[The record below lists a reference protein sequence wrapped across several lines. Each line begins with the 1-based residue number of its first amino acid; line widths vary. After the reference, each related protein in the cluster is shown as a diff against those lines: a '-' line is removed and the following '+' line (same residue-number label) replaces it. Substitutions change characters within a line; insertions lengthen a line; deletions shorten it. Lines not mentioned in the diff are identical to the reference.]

1 MTKLYFNFG
10 FFLVSIC
17 GCFSQITLSEK
28 DFPDALDTV
37 RYSTTTNPNLDY
49 SKSGEKITWDFS
61 DLVATNQF
69 VRAFTSID
77 FSPVQFTYGAFVP
90 NKHYRASYFIPEN
103 TLPLDQL
110 NTILPV
116 SLSDAR
122 SYQKSTT
129 DSITKLGYSI
139 KVNGVDVAFKSD
151 TIETKYKFPMD
162 YQQVFST
169 RGYTFIDLNPAANF
183 KVKQSRNVTS
193 IVDGHGQLILPFG
206 TFEVLRLKRDIIE
219 MDSVYQSFFGLPL
232 WIGIPPIQT
241 TEYEWIGKDK
251 NDVLLKVVVNT
262 ANGSNLIQSIE
273 YQDVYRNLS
282 VSVNEVD
289 DHFIIYPSMVE
300 ETLSLRSNSE
310 ITKYEIS
317 DMNGKTELI
326 GDIDGTLGSVNV
338 TSLKSGFYF
347 IRVNTALGYSTSRF
361 FKQ

>member
-1 MTKLYFNFG
+1 MIKLYFNIG
-10 FFLVSIC
+10 LFLTSIC
-17 GCFSQITLSEK
+17 GCFSQIALTEK

-61 DLVATNQF
+61 DLVVANQF
-69 VRAFTSID
+69 VREFTSIG
-77 FSPVQFTYGAFVP
+77 FSPVQFTYGSLAP
-90 NKHYRASYFIPEN
+90 KPYRASYFIPEN

-110 NTILPV
+110 NAILPV
-116 SLSDAR
+116 SISDAR

-169 RGYTFIDLNPAANF
+169 RGYTFIDLNPAADF
-183 KVKQSRNVTS
+183 KVKQYRNVTS
-193 IVDGHGQLILPFG
+193 TVDGHGQLILPFG
-206 TFEVLRLKRDIIE
+206 TFEVLRVKREINE
-219 MDSVYQSFFGLPL
+219 RDSVFIGLPIGL
-232 WIGIPPIQT
+232 PIGLGIPPIQT

-273 YQDVYRNLS
+273 YQDIYRNLS
-282 VSVNEVD
+282 ASLNEVD
-289 DHFIIYPSMVE
+289 DHFIIYPNMVE

>member
-1 MTKLYFNFG
+1 MTKIYFNFG

-17 GCFSQITLSEK
+17 SCFSQITLTEK

-37 RYSTTTNPNLDY
+37 RFSTTANPNLDY
-49 SKSGEKITWDFS
+49 SKSGEGMTWDFS

-69 VRAFTSID
+69 VRAFTSIGL
-77 FSPVQFTYGAFVP
+77 SPVQFTYGAFVP

-110 NTILPV
+110 NAILPV

-151 TIETKYKFPMD
+151 TIETKYKFSMD

-169 RGYTFIDLNPAANF
+169 RGYTFIDLNPAADF
-183 KVKQSRNVTS
+183 KVKQYRNVTS
-193 IVDGHGQLILPFG
+193 TVDGHGQLILPFG
-206 TFEVLRLKRDIIE
+206 TFEVLRVKREINE
-219 MDSVYQSFFGLPL
+219 RDSVFIGLPIGL
-232 WIGIPPIQT
+232 GIPPIQT

-273 YQDVYRNLS
+273 YQDIYRNLS
-282 VSVNEVD
+282 ASLNEVD

-300 ETLSLRSNSE
+300 ETLSLHSNSE

-317 DMNGKTELI
+317 DMNGKTELF
-326 GDIDGTLGSVNV
+326 GDIDGAFGSVNV